1 MNKNRFH
8 NPAYRMLVA
17 LLSVSLLI
25 GPGAGPAYAAQTAL
39 ADIPIASKVT
49 AKPNIV
55 YTLDDSGSMQFNYL
69 PDWVIAAQGA
79 AVEHHQDPR
88 VGTTATATVASTA
101 ALTHGPVRH
110 DLRSRPARI
119 RRQLPDHGYK
129 RPRPS
134 RIRSRAR
141 RSPRRPWRRSPT
153 RSAPGI
159 AAAATMPRP
168 ARRTTRT
175 TAPRSSR
182 RRSTRRTSIASPIT
196 PTSTTRLR
204 SRPTALR

>member
-39 ADIPIASKVT
+39 GDIPIASKVT

-79 AVEHHQDPR
+79 AVSISKITR
-88 VGTTATATVASTA
+88 VGPTATATVVSTA
-101 ALTHGPVRH
+101 ALADGPVRH
-110 DLRSRPARI
+110 DLRPAPTRV
-119 RRQLPDHGYK
+119 RRQLSDHGYQPHDLHLSGH
-129 RPRPS
+129 R
-134 RIRSRAR
+134 RADHPGDR
-141 RSPRRPWRRSPT
+141 GAVLLHGRHRVLPQRQQCHGMHGEQRELQHHVPVAAVLRGGLQSPR
-153 RSAPGI
+153 
-159 AAAATMPRP
+159 
-168 ARRTTRT
+168 
-175 TAPRSSR
+175 
-182 RRSTRRTSIASPIT
+182 
-196 PTSTTRLR
+196 L
-204 SRPTALR
+204 